1 MEDGKHDSHY
11 NDGKNSL
18 DELIIEE
25 VWKCRVLWGTQ
36 TKRYKDLWKKKE
48 TVHGERYQL
57 I

>member
-18 DELIIEE
+18 DELIIE
-25 VWKCRVLWGTQ
+25 VWKCRILWGTQ